1 LKAAELRLL
10 LDTHVLLRLLAEPG
24 RVDRQAR
31 QLIERSDVFVS
42 VASIWEI
49 SIKAAL
55 GKLKVRP
62 ADVLEVIDPS
72 GFSVLAIQGN
82 HAARVY
88 DLGHHHHDPFD
99 RLLIA
104 QAQLEMMTL
113 LTYDETLVKYG
124 DCVRLM

>member
-31 QLIERSDVFVS
+31 QLIERSDVFV
-42 VASIWEI
+42 